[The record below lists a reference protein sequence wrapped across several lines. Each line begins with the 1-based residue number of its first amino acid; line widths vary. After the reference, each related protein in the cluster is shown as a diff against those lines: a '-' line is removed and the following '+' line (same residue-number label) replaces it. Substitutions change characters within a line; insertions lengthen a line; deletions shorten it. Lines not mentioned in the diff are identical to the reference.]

1 MRAGNATPN
10 MAAMDVLT
18 QPMPE
23 VTLPNGTELPA
34 LGLGTWRLGESAAL
48 AGAEVKSLRLAL
60 DMGYRVF
67 DCAEMYG
74 EGGAETVLGH
84 ALAQAQT
91 QGLGREQIFAVSKF
105 YPVHATVP
113 GMVAACER
121 SLRRL
126 QLDHIDLYL
135 LHWRGDVPLRETV
148 QGFEVLQR
156 RGWIRHW
163 GVSNFDLADL
173 HELDAVPGG
182 SGCAANQVWYSLS
195 QRGVEH
201 DLLPWQRV
209 RQVPLMAYSP
219 IDQGELARHP
229 ALSELAT
236 SYDATPAQLA
246 LAWLL
251 THPGVMAIPK
261 AADPQHLR
269 ENWRAAHMQ
278 LDAEDLRIL
287 DLEFAAPRR
296 GLPLAMR

>member
-1 MRAGNATPN
+1 
-10 MAAMDVLT
+10 MDANSSPL
-18 QPMPE
+18 PE

-48 AGAEVKSLRLAL
+48 AKAEVKSLRLAL

-67 DCAEMYG
+67 DCAAMYG
-74 EGGAETVLGH
+74 EGGAETVLGD
-84 ALAQAQT
+84 ALAQAQA
-91 QGLGREQIFAVSKF
+91 QGLGREEIFAVSKF
-105 YPVHATVP
+105 YPAHATVQ

-135 LHWRGDVPLRETV
+135 LHWRGSVPLAETV

-173 HELDAVPGG
+173 HELNAVPGG

-201 DLLPWQRV
+201 ELLPWQRL
-209 RQVPLMAYSP
+209 RQMPLMAYSP
-219 IDQGELARHP
+219 IDQGDLAQHR

-251 THPGVMAIPK
+251 SHAGVMAIPK
-261 AADPQHLR
+261 AVDPQHLR

-287 DLEFAAPRR
+287 DLEFAAPQR
-296 GLPLAMR
+296 GQPLATR